1 MVWYSSRVRVRVKL
15 RLDVYI
21 EDLGIELASI
31 SN

>member
-1 MVWYSSRVRVRVKL
+1 VAIDDFLPRRL

-31 SN
+31 SE